1 MEGVSS
7 MLCFYLSRR
16 PLPLPTTPAFLDWF
30 RTVLLSVEVAGSLDS
45 LVSSA

>member
-1 MEGVSS
+1 MEGISS

-16 PLPLPTTPAFLDWF
+16 PLPTTPTFLDWF